1 MREWI
6 NGDYQLWDISD
17 EHDSEDVSRAIQEQD
32 TIGWE
37 HFFRGRLSKEM
48 GNGGHHD
55 LFASCYISLSMNGKH
70 KTTHYMK
77 TTLSANEKRKG
88 KH

>member
-32 TIGWE
+32 AIGWE
-37 HFFRGRLSKEM
+37 HFFYGRLSKEM
-48 GNGGHHD
+48 GTIQD
-55 LFASCYISLSMNGKH
+55 R
-70 KTTHYMK
+70 
-77 TTLSANEKRKG
+77 E
-88 KH
+88 